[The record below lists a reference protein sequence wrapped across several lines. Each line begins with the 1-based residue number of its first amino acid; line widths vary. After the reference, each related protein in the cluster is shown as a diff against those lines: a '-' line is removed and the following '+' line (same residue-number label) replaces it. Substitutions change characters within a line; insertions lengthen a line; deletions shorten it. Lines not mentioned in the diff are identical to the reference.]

1 MSATELMMLAIS
13 ASMFLV
19 VFKLGLDTT
28 FAGVTYL
35 FRRPALLLRSILAMN
50 IVMPV
55 LAIGACLAFRP
66 SQTIAVALIGLA
78 ISPVPPF
85 LPTQQL
91 GAGGPSRYVFGLLV
105 ATALA
110 SIVLVPAWIAL
121 IDVGFARDV
130 RIPASK
136 VATIMLITVLA
147 PLVLG
152 VATRRFAP
160 VFADRIAR
168 PIGMVGNVLLA
179 AAAIPLLVIVT
190 PLFWPL
196 VGSGVI
202 AALIAFTLVG
212 VAVGHALGGPDADR
226 RAVLALATGSRHPGI
241 ALAIATI
248 NFPARNDVIAVV
260 IYHLVIGALVAL
272 PYVIWRKRARALPPL
287 PRSGRGP
294 G

>member
-1 MSATELMMLAIS
+1 MNALSLVMFAIS

-19 VFKLGLDTT
+19 VFTLGLDTT

-55 LAIGACLAFRP
+55 LAVAACLALHP
-66 SQTIAVALIGLA
+66 SQTIAVALISLA

-85 LPTQQL
+85 LPNQQL

-105 ATALA
+105 ATALV
-110 SIVLVPAWIAL
+110 SIVLVPASIAL
-121 IDVGFARDV
+121 IDVLFQRTV
-130 RIPASK
+130 QIPTSK
-136 VATIMLITVLA
+136 VAAIMLITVLV

-160 VFADRIAR
+160 AFAERIAR
-168 PIGMVGNVLLA
+168 PVSIVGNVLLA
-179 AAAIPLLVIVT
+179 AAAIPLLVAVT

-202 AALIAFTLVG
+202 AALVAFTLVG
-212 VAVGHALGGPDADR
+212 VAVGHMLGGPDADR

-241 ALAIATI
+241 ALAIASV
-248 NFPARNDVIAVV
+248 NFPARTDVVAVV
-260 IYHLVIGALVAL
+260 LYHLVIGALVAL
-272 PYVIWRKRARALPPL
+272 PYVIWRKRARV
-287 PRSGRGP
+287 RGRAS
-294 G
+294 

>member
-1 MSATELMMLAIS
+1 MTGTQVLMLAIS

-35 FRRPALLLRSILAMN
+35 FRRPTLLLRSILAMN
-50 IVMPV
+50 VVMPV

-85 LPTQQL
+85 LPNQQL

-110 SIVLVPAWIAL
+110 SIVLVPSWIAL
-121 IDVGFARDV
+121 IDVAFTRDV
-130 RIPASK
+130 QIPASK
-136 VATIMLITVLA
+136 VAAIMLLTVLA
-147 PLVLG
+147 PLTLG

-160 VFADRIAR
+160 TAAERIAR
-168 PIGMVGNVLLA
+168 PVGVVGNLLLL
-179 AAAIPLLVIVT
+179 AAAIPLLVLVT

-196 VGSGVI
+196 LGSGVV
-202 AALIAFTLVG
+202 AALVVFSLVG
-212 VAVGHALGGPDADR
+212 IGVGHALGGEDPHR

-248 NFPARNDVIAVV
+248 NFPARTDVIAVV

-272 PYVIWRKRARALPPL
+272 PYVIWRKRLRSRAA
-287 PRSGRGP
+287 
-294 G
+294 

>member
-1 MSATELMMLAIS
+1 MTAAQTMMLAIN

-35 FRRPALLLRSILAMN
+35 FRRPGLLLRSILAMN
-50 IVMPV
+50 VVMPV
-55 LAIGACLAFRP
+55 LAVVACLVFHP

-121 IDVGFARDV
+121 IDVAFARDV
-130 RIPASK
+130 QIPAAK
-136 VATIMLITVLA
+136 VAMIMLITVLA

-152 VATRRFAP
+152 VAARRYASA
-160 VFADRIAR
+160 FADRIAR
-168 PIGMVGNVLLA
+168 PVGVVGNVLLA
-179 AAAIPLLVIVT
+179 AAVIPLLVVVT

-202 AALIAFTLVG
+202 AALVAFTLIG
-212 VAVGHALGGPDADR
+212 ISVGHALGGPDASR

-248 NFPARNDVIAVV
+248 NFPARTDVIAVV

-272 PYVIWRKRARALPPL
+272 PYVIWRKRVRMQARNT
-287 PRSGRGP
+287 
-294 G
+294 

>member
-1 MSATELMMLAIS
+1 MSASEIMMLAIN
-13 ASMFLV
+13 ASMLLV
-19 VFKLGLDTT
+19 VFRLGLDTT
-28 FAGVTYL
+28 FADVTYL
-35 FRRPALLLRSILAMN
+35 FRRPALLLRSIFAMN
-50 IVMPV
+50 VAMPV
-55 LAIGACLAFRP
+55 LAIAACLALHP
-66 SQTIAVALIGLA
+66 PQTIAVALIGLA

-110 SIVLVPAWIAL
+110 SIVLVPSWIAL
-121 IDVGFARDV
+121 IDVAFARDV
-130 RIPASK
+130 RVPAAK
-136 VATIMLITVLA
+136 VAAIMLVTVLA

-152 VATRRFAP
+152 VATRRGAP
-160 VFADRIAR
+160 ALADRIAR
-168 PIGMVGNVLLA
+168 PVGVVGNVLLA
-179 AAAIPLLVIVT
+179 AAAIPLLVAVT

-196 VGSGVI
+196 VGSGVV
-202 AALIAFTLVG
+202 AALVAFTAVG
-212 VAVGHALGGPDADR
+212 VAIGHALGGADAHR

-248 NFPARNDVIAVV
+248 NFPACTDVIAVV

-272 PYVIWRKRARALPPL
+272 PYVIWRKRVRALPPL
-287 PRSGRGP
+287 PQSGRGL

>member
-1 MSATELMMLAIS
+1 MSATQLMMLAIN

-19 VFKLGLDTT
+19 VFTLGLDTT

-50 IVMPV
+50 VVMPV
-55 LAIGACLAFRP
+55 LAIVACLAFRP
-66 SQTIAVALIGLA
+66 SPTIGIALVGLA

-85 LPTQQL
+85 LPNQQL

-110 SIVLVPAWIAL
+110 SIMLVPASIAL
-121 IDVGFARDV
+121 IDLSFGHTVQ
-130 RIPASK
+130 IPATK
-136 VATIMLITVLA
+136 VATIMLITVLV

-152 VATRRFAP
+152 VLTRRFAP
-160 VFADRIAR
+160 AFAARIGR
-168 PIGMVGNVLLA
+168 PVSIFGNVLLA
-179 AAAIPLLVIVT
+179 AAAIPLLVVVT

-202 AALIAFTLVG
+202 AALVAFTLVG

-241 ALAIATI
+241 ALAIASI
-248 NFPARNDVIAVV
+248 NFPARTDVIAVV

-272 PYVIWRKRARALPPL
+272 PYVIWRKRSRMREHAA
-287 PRSGRGP
+287 
-294 G
+294 

>member
-1 MSATELMMLAIS
+1 MSAAQLIMLAVG

-28 FAGVTYL
+28 FAGITYL

-50 IVMPV
+50 VVMPV
-55 LAIGACLAFRP
+55 LAVAACLALEPPR
-66 SQTIAVALIGLA
+66 TIAVALIALA

-110 SIVLVPAWIAL
+110 SIVLVPSWIAL
-121 IDVGFARDV
+121 IDLAFARDV

-136 VATIMLITVLA
+136 VATIMLVTVLA

-152 VATRRFAP
+152 VAARRYAAPFAE
-160 VFADRIAR
+160 RIAR
-168 PIGMVGNVLLA
+168 PVGIAGNVLLA
-179 AAAIPLLVIVT
+179 AATIPLLVAVT

-202 AALIAFTLVG
+202 AALVAFTVVG
-212 VAVGHALGGPDADR
+212 VAVGHALGGPNADR
-226 RAVLALATGSRHPGI
+226 RAVLALATGSRHPGV

-248 NFPARNDVIAVV
+248 NFPARSDVIAVV
-260 IYHLVIGALVAL
+260 IYHLAIGALVAL
-272 PYVIWRKRARALPPL
+272 PYVIWRRRVRTSQSA
-287 PRSGRGP
+287 
-294 G
+294 

>member
-1 MSATELMMLAIS
+1 MSATELMMLAIN

-19 VFKLGLDTT
+19 VFTLGLDTT

-35 FRRPALLLRSILAMN
+35 FRRPALLVRSILAMN

-55 LAIGACLAFRP
+55 LAIVACLVFRP

-85 LPTQQL
+85 LPNQQL

-110 SIVLVPAWIAL
+110 SIVLVPASIAL
-121 IDVGFARDV
+121 IDALFERSVQ
-130 RIPASK
+130 IPASK
-136 VATIMLITVLA
+136 VATIMLTTVLL

-152 VATRRFAP
+152 VMTRRFASRL
-160 VFADRIAR
+160 AERIAR
-168 PIGMVGNVLLA
+168 PVGIVGNVLLA
-179 AAAIPLLVIVT
+179 AAAIPLLVIAT

-196 VGSGVI
+196 VGCGVI
-202 AALIAFTLVG
+202 AALVAFTLVG
-212 VAVGHALGGPDADR
+212 IAVGHTLGGPDPHR

-248 NFPARNDVIAVV
+248 NFPARTDVIAVV
-260 IYHLVIGALVAL
+260 VYHLVIGALVAL
-272 PYVIWRKRARALPPL
+272 PYVIWRKRVRLRAA
-287 PRSGRGP
+287 
-294 G
+294 

>member
-1 MSATELMMLAIS
+1 MNALSLVMFAIS

-19 VFKLGLDTT
+19 VFTLGLDTT

-55 LAIGACLAFRP
+55 LAVAACLALHP
-66 SQTIAVALIGLA
+66 SQTIAVALISLA

-85 LPTQQL
+85 LPNQQL

-110 SIVLVPAWIAL
+110 SIVLVPASIAL
-121 IDVGFARDV
+121 IDVLFQRTV
-130 RIPASK
+130 QIPTSK
-136 VATIMLITVLA
+136 VAAIMLITVLV

-160 VFADRIAR
+160 AFAERIAR
-168 PIGMVGNVLLA
+168 PVSIVGNVLLA
-179 AAAIPLLVIVT
+179 AAAIPLLVAVT

-202 AALIAFTLVG
+202 AALVAFTLVG
-212 VAVGHALGGPDADR
+212 VAVGHMLGGPDADR

-241 ALAIATI
+241 ALAIASV
-248 NFPARNDVIAVV
+248 NFPARTDVVAVV
-260 IYHLVIGALVAL
+260 LYHLVIGALVAL
-272 PYVIWRKRARALPPL
+272 PYVIWRKRARV
-287 PRSGRGP
+287 RGRAS
-294 G
+294 

>member
-1 MSATELMMLAIS
+1 MSAVHVMMLAIN
-13 ASMFLV
+13 ASMFMV

-35 FRRPALLLRSILAMN
+35 FRRPGLLLRSILAMN

-55 LAIGACLAFRP
+55 LAVVACLALHP

-85 LPTQQL
+85 LPNQQL

-110 SIVLVPAWIAL
+110 SIVLVPSWITL
-121 IDVGFARDV
+121 IDATFSRDV
-130 RIPASK
+130 QIPASK

-152 VATRRFAP
+152 VVTRRLASDFAE
-160 VFADRIAR
+160 RIAR
-168 PIGMVGNVLLA
+168 PVGIVGNVLLA
-179 AAAIPLLVIVT
+179 AAAIPLLVMVT

-196 VGSGVI
+196 IGSGVI
-202 AALIAFTLVG
+202 AALVAFTVVG
-212 VAVGHALGGPDADR
+212 VGVGHALGGPDSDR

-248 NFPARNDVIAVV
+248 NFPARTDVIAVV

-272 PYVIWRKRARALPPL
+272 PYVIWRKRARMRERVTL
-287 PRSGRGP
+287 
-294 G
+294 

>member
-1 MSATELMMLAIS
+1 MSPTQLMMLAIS

-35 FRRPALLLRSILAMN
+35 FRRPGLLLRSIFAMN

-55 LAIGACLAFRP
+55 LAIVACLVFRP
-66 SQTIAVALIGLA
+66 SQAIAVALVSLA

-85 LPTQQL
+85 LPNQQL
-91 GAGGPSRYVFGLLV
+91 GVGGPSRYGFGLLV
-105 ATALA
+105 AAALA
-110 SIVLVPAWIAL
+110 SIVLVPSWITL

-130 RIPASK
+130 QIPVAK

-152 VATRRFAP
+152 VATRRYASSFAE
-160 VFADRIAR
+160 RIAR
-168 PIGMVGNVLLA
+168 PVGMVGNVLLA

-196 VGSGVI
+196 VGTGVI
-202 AALIAFTLVG
+202 AALVAFTLAG
-212 VAVGHALGGPDADR
+212 VAIGHALGGPDADR
-226 RAVLALATGSRHPGI
+226 RAVLALATGSRHPRI

-248 NFPARNDVIAVV
+248 NFPARTDVIAVV
-260 IYHLVIGALVAL
+260 IYHLVIGTLVAL
-272 PYVIWRKRARALPPL
+272 PYVIWRKRARVRERAA
-287 PRSGRGP
+287 
-294 G
+294 

>member
-1 MSATELMMLAIS
+1 MSATQLMMLAIS

-35 FRRPALLLRSILAMN
+35 FRRPGLLLRSILAMN

-55 LAIGACLAFRP
+55 LAIVACLVFHP
-66 SQTIAVALIGLA
+66 PQTIAIALIGLA

-85 LPTQQL
+85 LPNRQL

-110 SIVLVPAWIAL
+110 SIVLVPSWIAL
-121 IDVGFARDV
+121 IDVAFARDV
-130 RIPASK
+130 QIPASK

-152 VATRRFAP
+152 VAARRYASSFAE
-160 VFADRIAR
+160 RIAR
-168 PIGMVGNVLLA
+168 PVGIVGNVLLA

-196 VGSGVI
+196 VGSGVV
-202 AALIAFTLVG
+202 AALVAFTLVG
-212 VAVGHALGGPDADR
+212 VALGHALGGPDADR

-248 NFPARNDVIAVV
+248 NFPARTDVIAVV

-272 PYVIWRKRARALPPL
+272 PYVVWRKRTRARAA
-287 PRSGRGP
+287 
-294 G
+294 